1 MPPIAARL
9 APALLAALI
18 LATAGCDSD
27 DGGHSKP
34 PPPPRPIAQQ
44 DLVAHLTALQR
55 IADANG
61 GERTAGTPGYDASV
75 AYVARVLR
83 RAGWRV
89 RVQQVPM
96 SAWRERSPAN
106 LSLNGVPVAHNRFR
120 LPSYSSAGRA
130 DGSLR
135 AVDDGC
141 QAADFEEIGP
151 GDVAFTGFGT
161 CFLWRKTVNARRAGA
176 GALVVQAAGSRHGVA
191 SATLAVPRLGL
202 PVVLMSRE
210 VAARDGDRVQLS
222 VDTATARGST
232 QNVIAELGPRSG
244 RVVMAG
250 AHLDSVPGGPGINDN
265 GSGVASLLEIAR
277 TFAPRPPGRVRLAFW
292 GAEEEG
298 LIGSRL
304 YVRELSPD
312 ERRQIAAYLNFDM
325 VGSPNA
331 VAAVYSD
338 GDQRLGRLL
347 RRLHPGPER
356 GVLVGN
362 RSDSTAFEGNDIPI
376 NGLYSGATESGPGG
390 KPRDPCYHLPCDTL
404 ANVDRAVLLTMARAA
419 GAALAELARQ
429 AK

>member
-1 MPPIAARL
+1 
-9 APALLAALI
+9 
-18 LATAGCDSD
+18 
-27 DGGHSKP
+27 
-34 PPPPRPIAQQ
+34 
-44 DLVAHLTALQR
+44 
-55 IADANG
+55 
-61 GERTAGTPGYDASV
+61 
-75 AYVARVLR
+75 VARVLR

-89 RVQQVPM
+89 RVQRVPM
-96 SAWRERSPAN
+96 AAWRERSPAS
-106 LSLNGVPVAHNRFR
+106 LSLNGVAVARGQMR

-130 DGSLR
+130 DGTLR

-141 QAADFEEIGP
+141 QAADFDGVSR

-176 GALVVQAAGSRHGVA
+176 SALVVQSAGSRHGVA
-191 SATLAVPRLGL
+191 SATLAVPRLDL

-210 VAARDGDRVQLS
+210 VAARDGDHVRLS
-222 VDTATARGST
+222 VDAATARGST

-265 GSGVASLLEIAR
+265 GSGVATLLEVAG
-277 TFAPRPPGRVRLAFW
+277 TFGPRPPGRVRLAFW
-292 GAEEEG
+292 GAEEAG
-298 LIGSRL
+298 LIGSRR

-312 ERRQIAAYLNFDM
+312 ERQQIAAYLNLDM

-331 VAAVYSD
+331 VPAVYSD
-338 GDQRLGRLL
+338 GDQRIGRLL
-347 RRLHPGPER
+347 RRLHPGRER

-362 RSDSTAFEGNDIPI
+362 RSDSSAFEGRDIPI
-376 NGLYSGATESGPGG
+376 NGLYSGATEPGPGG

-404 ANVDRAVLLTMARAA
+404 ANVDRAVLLEMARAA
-419 GAALAELARQ
+419 ARALAQLARQ